1 MPAKDFFPILFDHC
15 FYLSTVLFIT
25 LLMAS
30 IFTKIIQGDIPA
42 YKIAETEDC
51 IAFLDVNPNAKGH
64 TLCVP
69 KKEVDKITDLSQ
81 EDYLSL
87 MSFSLKVA
95 KAIERSVSCKRV
107 GFTVIGLEVPHVH
120 VHLIPLNSM
129 ADATFSKKEV
139 LTPSDYETV
148 AADIMAAYNN

>member
-1 MPAKDFFPILFDHC
+1 
-15 FYLSTVLFIT
+15 
-25 LLMAS
+25 MAS

-81 EDYLSL
+81 EAYLSL

-95 KAIERSVSCKRV
+95 QSIEKSVPCKRV

-129 ADATFSKKEV
+129 ADANFSKKET
-139 LTPSDYETV
+139 LIPAEFETV
-148 AADIMAAYNN
+148 AADIKAAYNS

>member
-1 MPAKDFFPILFDHC
+1 
-15 FYLSTVLFIT
+15 
-25 LLMAS
+25 MAS

-87 MSFSLKVA
+87 MSFYLKVA
-95 KAIERSVSCKRV
+95 KDIERSVSCKRV